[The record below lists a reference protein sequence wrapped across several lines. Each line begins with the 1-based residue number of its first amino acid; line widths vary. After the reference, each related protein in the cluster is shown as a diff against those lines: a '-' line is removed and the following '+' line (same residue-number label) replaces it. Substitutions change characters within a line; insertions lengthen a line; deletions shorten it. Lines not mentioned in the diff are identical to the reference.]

1 VSTAPIRDAG
11 TALRAVAR
19 TPGGPDALVLEQ
31 VPTPVPGPGQVRIA
45 VQGAGVAFGDVQLR
59 QGRLPGRFPVTPG
72 YDVVGHVDAAG
83 PGVEQPAVGQR
94 VAAYV
99 GVGGY
104 TTSALARAELCV
116 PVGED
121 LDTAQ
126 VSALTLNYTTA
137 AQLLRAARV
146 PAGGRV
152 LVLGAAGGVGSAL
165 TELALL
171 DGLTVTVTGTASAAR
186 LPALMEK
193 GITALAD
200 ADDPPDPVDTTFDPV
215 GGPSIARSRRRTRRG
230 GTVVVYG
237 MTGSNTRDLSRAH
250 GMAAAVW
257 ALARAR
263 VTPGPRVV
271 GFFGGPAKQP
281 AVFAADLQRLLG
293 LLADHRLDPQVTT
306 MPLTAVA
313 DAHRRLEERRVLGK
327 VVLLT

>member
-1 VSTAPIRDAG
+1 M
-11 TALRAVAR
+11 
-19 TPGGPDALVLEQ
+19 
-31 VPTPVPGPGQVRIA
+31 
-45 VQGAGVAFGDVQLR
+45 
-59 QGRLPGRFPVTPG
+59 
-72 YDVVGHVDAAG
+72 
-83 PGVEQPAVGQR
+83 
-94 VAAYV
+94 
-99 GVGGY
+99 
-104 TTSALARAELCV
+104 
-116 PVGED
+116 
-121 LDTAQ
+121 
-126 VSALTLNYTTA
+126 
-137 AQLLRAARV
+137 
-146 PAGGRV
+146 
-152 LVLGAAGGVGSAL
+152 
-165 TELALL
+165 ALL
-171 DGLTVTVTGTASAAR
+171 DGLTVTGTASAAR